1 MLFGMFG
8 SMLWWPILATIITL
22 LTIAF
27 NSEIDSELGYDLLGI
42 YGGAIWQEIF
52 AGASVWVFSIFLFW
66 LSGVSFA
73 NGWDAVSDFAKWT
86 RRMKTNPSVSADIAK
101 LRDLLN

>member
-8 SMLWWPILATIITL
+8 SMLWWPILATIITIL
-22 LTIAF
+22 VIVF
-27 NSEIDSELGYDLLGI
+27 NSSIDSEFGYDIIGI
-42 YGGAIWQEIF
+42 YGPEIWHEIIAIV
-52 AGASVWVFSIFLFW
+52 SVWVFSVFLFW
-66 LSGVSFA
+66 LSGISFA

-86 RRMKTNPSVSADIAK
+86 RRVKTNSSVSPDIVK